1 MKKIIAI
8 LALAAM
14 LTACSD
20 DDTPA
25 ETAQATSVEVVTE
38 TTTETIT
45 EITTETTTETT
56 AVTTTEAATTSAT
69 EAETTAVIE
78 ECNCE
83 HEWQHAFAEYING
96 QDFYM
101 GLYVGDINGDETPE
115 AVIAQNICEWTTIL
129 YYLDGEVYT
138 LDLQTSS
145 SWGYVRYLPETN
157 QILFCPFYGHTWG
170 TFGYE
175 EYYLYD
181 WTDEGYV
188 ESFSMFRESGYYN
201 SEEDFGYGQGYINGE
216 EVDFD
221 TFEVKLA
228 EIKRL
233 VEENEYFPCIYKDD
247 ENYAEYVAE
256 NLPCVKMKE

>member
-14 LTACSD
+14 LTACAGG
-20 DDTPA
+20 DTPD
-25 ETAQATSVEVVTE
+25 ETMQATSAEVVTE
-38 TTTETIT
+38 TTAETT
-45 EITTETTTETT
+45 VEITSEATT
-56 AVTTTEAATTSAT
+56 AATTSAT
-69 EAETTAVIE
+69 EAETTADIE
-78 ECNCE
+78 ECKCE

-96 QDFYM
+96 QEFYM

-129 YYLDGEVYT
+129 YYLDEEVHA

-188 ESFSMFRESGYYN
+188 ESFSLFRESGYYN

-216 EVDFD
+216 GVDFY
-221 TFEVKLA
+221 TFEAKLA
-228 EIKRL
+228 EMKQL
-233 VEENEYFPCIYKDD
+233 VEENEYFSCIYKDD

>member
-14 LTACSD
+14 LTACANS
-20 DDTPA
+20 DTPA
-25 ETAQATSVEVVTE
+25 ETAQTTSAEAVAETTIE
-38 TTTETIT
+38 TTTEATTTSVT
-45 EITTETTTETT
+45 EIETT
-56 AVTTTEAATTSAT
+56 AA
-69 EAETTAVIE
+69 IE
-78 ECNCE
+78 ECKCE
-83 HEWQHAFAEYING
+83 HEWQHAFSEYINE

-129 YYLDGEVYT
+129 YYLDEKVNT

-181 WTDEGYV
+181 WNDEGYV

-216 EVDFD
+216 KVDFD
-221 TFEVKLA
+221 TFEAKLA
-228 EIKRL
+228 EMKQL
-233 VEENEYFPCIYKDD
+233 VEENEYFPCVYKED

-256 NLPCVKMKE
+256 NLPCVKIGE

>member
-1 MKKIIAI
+1 MKKFIAL

-20 DDTPA
+20 RGNSPA
-25 ETAQATSVEVVTE
+25 ETIAETTVGITTEATAE
-38 TTTETIT
+38 TTTEV
-45 EITTETTTETT
+45 TT
-56 AVTTTEAATTSAT
+56 VTTTEVATTTSATET
-69 EAETTAVIE
+69 EAETTAAIE
-78 ECNCE
+78 ECKCE

-115 AVIAQNICEWTTIL
+115 AVIDVNTFGNTEIL
-129 YYLDGEVYT
+129 FYT
-138 LDLQTSS
+138 DNGIETFSLGVTSG
-145 SWGYVRYLPETN
+145 WGYVRYVPETK
-157 QILFCPFYGHTWG
+157 QILNCPFFGHTTG

-175 EYYLYD
+175 EHYIYD

-188 ESFSMFRESGYYN
+188 ESFSMFRESGYY

-221 TFEVKLA
+221 TFEAKLA
-228 EIKRL
+228 EINQL
-233 VEENEYFPCIYKDD
+233 VEKNEYFPCIYKDD

-256 NLPCVKMKE
+256 NLPCVKIGE

>member
-1 MKKIIAI
+1 MKKFIAI

-20 DDTPA
+20 RGNSPA
-25 ETAQATSVEVVTE
+25 ETIAEITVGITTEATAE
-38 TTTETIT
+38 TTTEV
-45 EITTETTTETT
+45 TT
-56 AVTTTEAATTSAT
+56 VTTTEVATTTSATET
-69 EAETTAVIE
+69 EAETTAAIE
-78 ECNCE
+78 ECKCE
-83 HEWQHAFAEYING
+83 HEWQHVFSEYING

-101 GLYVGDINGDETPE
+101 GLYVGDINGDEIPE

-129 YYLDGEVYT
+129 YYLDGEVHA

-181 WTDEGYV
+181 WTAEGYV

-216 EVDFD
+216 KVDFD
-221 TFEVKLA
+221 TFEAKLA
-228 EIKRL
+228 EMKQL
-233 VEENEYFPCIYKDD
+233 VEENEHFPCIYKDD

-256 NLPCVKMKE
+256 NLPCVKIGE